1 MRKWLAIPIYEPFW
15 PFGRGTNLLRGLTV
29 LTRVIDH
36 LQVDDPPSTRPIFE
50 ASFATLAV
58 EVGCREHFF
67 CLS

>member
-1 MRKWLAIPIYEPFW
+1 MVSNPRLKTISAEGHLEGEQTYL
-15 PFGRGTNLLRGLTV
+15 GDLLTM
-29 LTRVIDH
+29 VIDH
-36 LQVDDPPSTRPIFE
+36 LQVDDPPSNRPIFE